1 MIRTNLSTRPFY
13 NDRAVRLW
21 LALLVAAAVAA
32 TLFNVAR
39 ALQYS
44 RGDTRLAAQVSSD
57 EARAR
62 DLRANAA
69 RLRATVDAKQLD
81 ATSADAR
88 EANDL
93 IDRRTFSWTELLN
106 RFETT
111 LPDQVRIVA
120 VRPKVDKRAG
130 TLLVIAV
137 VARGTDDMSQFMDKL
152 EATGAFKELRGTS
165 EERYNDKGLLEGTIE
180 TRYLP
185 PAEPADAAE
194 KARQPEKAKP

>member
-13 NDRAVRLW
+13 NERAVRLW
-21 LALLVAAAVAA
+21 LGVLAALAVGA

-39 ALQYS
+39 VLQYS
-44 RGDTRLAAQVSSD
+44 RSDTRLASQASRD
-57 EARAR
+57 EAHAA

-69 RLRATVDAKQLD
+69 RLRASVDPKQLD
-81 ATSADAR
+81 AASADAR
-88 EANDL
+88 QANQL

-111 LPDQVRIVA
+111 LPDDVRIVA
-120 VRPKVDKRAG
+120 VRPKVDKNAG
-130 TLLVIAV
+130 TLLTIVV
-137 VARGTDDMSQFMDKL
+137 VARGTDDVSQFMDKL

-165 EERYNDKGLLEGTIE
+165 EERYNEQGLLEGTIE

-185 PAEPADAAE
+185 PADATE
-194 KARQPEKAKP
+194 GAKPR